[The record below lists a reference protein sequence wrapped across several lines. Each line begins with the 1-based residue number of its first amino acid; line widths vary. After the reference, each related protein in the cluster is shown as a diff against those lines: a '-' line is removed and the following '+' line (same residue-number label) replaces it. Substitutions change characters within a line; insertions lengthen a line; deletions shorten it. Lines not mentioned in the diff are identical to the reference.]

1 MRDLAKARN
10 ERRKMWKD
18 LLDEGKKGKNIS
30 VRKTDDVLKKKLARM
45 KKIEEQLGG
54 GGAGGGGMAALLKGG
69 KGKKQV
75 DMEAPDMRA
84 LMDHIAI
91 LHKKLDRY
99 RDEAKSVEGENKRLK
114 DDMEFVTRR
123 YQSLMDRVEMGRGA
137 MPSLGPVRGDVMG
150 YGMSDRLGL
159 SDRLLDYY

>member
-1 MRDLAKARN
+1 MKDLAKARN
-10 ERRKMWKD
+10 ERRKMWKE
-18 LLDEGKKGKNIS
+18 LLDEGKKGKNVS
-30 VRKTDDVLKKKLARM
+30 LRKTDDALKKRIARM
-45 KKIEEQLGG
+45 KKIEDKLGG
-54 GGAGGGGMAALLKGG
+54 GGAGGGMAALLKGG
-69 KGKKQV
+69 KVKKQL

-84 LMDHIAI
+84 LMDHISI

-123 YQSLMDRVEMGRGA
+123 YQTLMDRVEMGRGTL
-137 MPSLGPVRGDVMG
+137 PSMGPVRSGDMG

-159 SDRLLDYY
+159 NDRLMDYY

>member
-123 YQSLMDRVEMGRGA
+123 YQSLMEVLCRVW
-137 MPSLGPVRGDVMG
+137 
-150 YGMSDRLGL
+150 GL
-159 SDRLLDYY
+159 

>member
-1 MRDLAKARN
+1 MWRDLI
-10 ERRKMWKD
+10 
-18 LLDEGKKGKNIS
+18 DEGKKGKNVS
-30 VRKTDDVLKKKLARM
+30 MRKTDDVLKKKMARM
-45 KKIEEQLGG
+45 KKIEEQLG
-54 GGAGGGGMAALLKGG
+54 GGGGMAALLKGG

-84 LMDHIAI
+84 LMDHISI

-123 YQSLMDRVEMGRGA
+123 YQTLMDRVEMGRGA
-137 MPSLGPVRGDVMG
+137 LPSLGPVRGDVMD
-150 YGMSDRLGL
+150 YRMSDRLGMN
-159 SDRLLDYY
+159 DRLLDYY

>member
-1 MRDLAKARN
+1 
-10 ERRKMWKD
+10 
-18 LLDEGKKGKNIS
+18 
-30 VRKTDDVLKKKLARM
+30 
-45 KKIEEQLGG
+45 
-54 GGAGGGGMAALLKGG
+54 MAALLKGG